1 MLAPGILNL
10 FMLLQSRYT
19 NLKSGAFQTVQSYA
33 QWTEYNVCLT
43 HLAWMLA
50 LKLGILGN
58 AFLKLI
64 FIHKKFLFRYT
75 MRKVY
80 APLARHKQKWDK
92 SCSLYVQK
100 ERLCLRDFS
109 CHSLSPNLVKTFLVA
124 PLTHFPLNVNLCRF
138 MLHYDNLR
146 NTEKVFDGS
155 RETISRQI
163 YFTILSFKN
172 EHTKKCGSL
181 IAITVSTVVS
191 RNVREN
197 RHLAVWH
204 WMALSG

>member
-10 FMLLQSRYT
+10 FTLLQSRYT
-19 NLKSGAFQTVQSYA
+19 NLKSGAFQTVQSYT

-50 LKLGILGN
+50 LKPGILGN

-92 SCSLYVQK
+92 SCSLYVRK

-109 CHSLSPNLVKTFLVA
+109 CHSLSPNLVKHFKLHPSPVFLST
-124 PLTHFPLNVNLCRF
+124 LTYVDLCCTTTTWGILKRF
-138 MLHYDNLR
+138 SMGVEKLSVDRYISQYCHLKM
-146 NTEKVFDGS
+146 NTP
-155 RETISRQI
+155 
-163 YFTILSFKN
+163 KN
-172 EHTKKCGSL
+172 AE
-181 IAITVSTVVS
+181 VS
-191 RNVREN
+191 
-197 RHLAVWH
+197 
-204 WMALSG
+204 